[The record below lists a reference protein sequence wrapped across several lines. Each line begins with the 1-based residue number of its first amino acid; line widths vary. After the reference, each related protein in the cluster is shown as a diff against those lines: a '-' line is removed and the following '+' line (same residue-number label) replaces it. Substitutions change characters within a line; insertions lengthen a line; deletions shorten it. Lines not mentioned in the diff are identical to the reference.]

1 VLGDAIPYGESRG
14 TITLLSTEEC
24 SPKEM
29 RSGNTV
35 RIDDVDFESQLFP
48 EHPAG
53 WRSPADLA
61 EGFLVAWS
69 LEVRERRRIA
79 PHDPFASY
87 VVAQLPPA
95 FRFDTFGELVRVT
108 PGAPASAVGD
118 NQRARLTTLF
128 LVWRLFDDLNSNFR
142 LRQGDSTLYAK
153 LLSFVTGGTERDS
166 VFRDLSADWAKCLL
180 SDRVQ
185 HAYEGTDLLTSG
197 EEWFAT
203 GDVELVGNHP
213 GGPEAIPFLI
223 AGNVVPMIPLD
234 DGFVL
239 SVWAAVRVLVEQN
252 SEEFYLVKY
261 SHRIPIIIDIL
272 ERGAK
277 LGELR
282 KSLPPAQ
289 AWGFDPWPGWRTGDT
304 R

>member
-1 VLGDAIPYGESRG
+1 
-14 TITLLSTEEC
+14 
-24 SPKEM
+24 M
-29 RSGNTV
+29 RSRTTV
-35 RIDDVDFESQLFP
+35 RIDEVGFESQLFP

-79 PHDPFASY
+79 PYDPFASY
-87 VVAQLPPA
+87 VFPQLPPA

-118 NQRARLTTLF
+118 NQRARLTTLL
-128 LVWRLFDDLNSNFR
+128 LVWKLFDDLNSSFR
-142 LRQGDSTLYAK
+142 LRQGDRTLYAN

-185 HAYEGTDLLTSG
+185 RAYEGTDVLTSG

-213 GGPEAIPFLI
+213 RGPEAIPFLI
-223 AGNVVPMIPLD
+223 GGNLVPMIPVD

-239 SVWAAVRVLVEQN
+239 SAWAAVRVLVERN
-252 SEEFYLVKY
+252 SEEFYLAKY
-261 SHRIPIIIDIL
+261 SHRVPMVIDIL
-272 ERGAK
+272 ERGAR
-277 LGELR
+277 LGEQR
-282 KSLPPAQ
+282 KLLPPAQ
-289 AWGFDPWPGWRTGDT
+289 AWGFDPWPGWTADT
-304 R
+304 P